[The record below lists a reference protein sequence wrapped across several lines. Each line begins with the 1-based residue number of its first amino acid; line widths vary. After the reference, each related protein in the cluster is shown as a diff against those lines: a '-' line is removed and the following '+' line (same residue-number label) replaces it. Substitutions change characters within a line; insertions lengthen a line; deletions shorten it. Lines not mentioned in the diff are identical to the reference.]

1 MHPTKL
7 VLPAPTLI
15 VTYYDFSIVHVN
27 DLFTKISVKNHSN
40 ISSIPITPLH
50 EQLRVFGVGTPI
62 DMNAAA
68 VVLPPRGV
76 QVGPSA
82 MAQREYV
89 PDVGYPPV
97 HGLST
102 HSESLLNPE
111 GFWEKLLHTWSLQ
124 FCYFLLPTR

>member
-15 VTYYDFSIVHVN
+15 VTYYDFSDSMTCSPKSVSRI
-27 DLFTKISVKNHSN
+27 TAISV
-40 ISSIPITPLH
+40 PITPLH